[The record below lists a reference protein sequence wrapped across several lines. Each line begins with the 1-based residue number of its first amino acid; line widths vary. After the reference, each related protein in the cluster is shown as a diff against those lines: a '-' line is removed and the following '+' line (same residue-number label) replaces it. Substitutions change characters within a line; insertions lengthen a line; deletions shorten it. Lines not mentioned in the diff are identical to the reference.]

1 MPQRKDRKM
10 LREDPVRLR
19 DATLHRIT
27 LTRRWMIVGAAGL
40 TAGLA
45 ALVSALLPG
54 KSLGA
59 KSSAP
64 PVTTARANTA
74 SSPTSPPLPTP
85 ASAAQLGV
93 GSAVPQQQQSVAPP
107 PAPPQPA
114 PQSAPAPSAPAT
126 SAPAPSAPT
135 QSAPAPA
142 PSGGVV
148 SGGS

>member
-1 MPQRKDRKM
+1 MPRPKDGTM
-10 LREDPVRLR
+10 LGEDPIRLR
-19 DATLHRIT
+19 DAALHRISV
-27 LTRRWMIVGAAGL
+27 TRRWMIVGAAGL

-59 KSSAP
+59 KASSP
-64 PVTTARANTA
+64 TVTTASTNSA

-93 GSAVPQQQQSVAPP
+93 GSAVPQSQQSVAPP
-107 PAPPQPA
+107 PAPPQPG
-114 PQSAPAPSAPAT
+114 PQSAPAT

-142 PSGGVV
+142 ASGGVV